1 MCVWSVHGSE
11 TVLWQQREGWLN
23 KHKPHPCQFSFPRRD
38 WLINMHSGKL
48 PHPFAGQTLLLFSL
62 QSPSEVAAV
71 EVAVVTW
78 CTGALRC
85 GLVPGPAP
93 APPLQSRGSLK
104 GLKDLC
110 HSNKILRESVLDLL
124 GSGPKA
130 LFWKELTYNTS
141 KTFEASLERAS
152 VSLWLRKTNP
162 QQLYFLVVSIEIVCV
177 SGIVVRTGIFFL
189 GPHWVH

>member
-38 WLINMHSGKL
+38 WLINMHSGKP

-62 QSPSEVAAV
+62 QSPSEVV

-93 APPLQSRGSLK
+93 APPQQSRRSLK

-110 HSNKILRESVLDLL
+110 HSNKILRESSLDLL

-141 KTFEASLERAS
+141 KTFEASLERERLS
-152 VSLWLRKTNP
+152 PFGLERQTHDSFIFWLC
-162 QQLYFLVVSIEIVCV
+162 Q
-177 SGIVVRTGIFFL
+177 
-189 GPHWVH
+189 